1 MKSFH
6 QLLIRLFTK
15 SFHQLLIKLSF
26 CKWYEELV
34 CQEVDD
40 AIHRRL
46 ENGDPVTL
54 PIGKLLERLLVFK
67 THFDQ
72 SSDEN
77 RKARFY
83 PDLLR
88 MAEDRLK
95 QIK

>member
-1 MKSFH
+1 M
-6 QLLIRLFTK
+6 
-15 SFHQLLIKLSF
+15 
-26 CKWYEELV
+26 

-40 AIHRRL
+40 AIHQRL

-54 PIGKLLERLLVFK
+54 PIVKLLERLLVFK
-67 THFDQ
+67 TQYDQ

-88 MAEDRLK
+88 MTEDRLK

>member
-1 MKSFH
+1 M
-6 QLLIRLFTK
+6 
-15 SFHQLLIKLSF
+15 
-26 CKWYEELV
+26 

-67 THFDQ
+67 THYDQ

-77 RKARFY
+77 RNARFY